1 MLSLIVAA
9 AENSAIG
16 KDNDL
21 MWHLPD
27 DLKHFKRTTKGH
39 HVIMG
44 RKTFE
49 SQGKKPLPGRT
60 NIVITR
66 KKDYS
71 APKCIVVSSL
81 EKALDAVK
89 KDEEPFIIGG
99 SEIYKKAL
107 SKVDRIYLTRVH
119 ATFDADTFFSEPNFK
134 QWEIVSEEFHP
145 ADEKHQYSFSVYVMD
160 RKK

>member
-16 KDNDL
+16 RGNDL
-21 MWHLPD
+21 LWHLPD

-39 HVIMG
+39 YVIMG

-107 SKVDRIYLTRVH
+107 AKVDRIYLTRVH